1 MRTLLTLMEAEI
13 GASAS
18 GVAHDDEVHALKK
31 FGCPWCSIWQQT
43 GRWDRPPYAKFSE
56 AKKHI
61 YELHY
66 EKVIE
71 LELYDNN
78 IHFLCFKAHHITL
91 TEWWAHAQLFS
102 NGFLGF
108 DGGRRTE
115 RLYVW

>member
-1 MRTLLTLMEAEI
+1 MRTLLTLMEAED
-13 GASAS
+13 GANAS
-18 GVAHDDEVHALKK
+18 GAAHADEVHALKK
-31 FGCPWCSIWQQT
+31 FGCPWCCIWQQT

-71 LELYDNN
+71 LELYDNK

-91 TEWWAHAQLFS
+91 TT
-102 NGFLGF
+102 
-108 DGGRRTE
+108 D
-115 RLYVW
+115 